1 MAYLAILSKWLP
13 PALWMA
19 LIFYL
24 SSMPDLR
31 SDFSNDLDFVLRKIA
46 HVLEYAVLAALLA
59 RAWPRRKYLFWEVF
73 AVAALYAASDETHQL
88 FVVGR
93 AGSARDVLIDSIGA
107 FLGLQVYN
115 WLDWRRK

>member
-1 MAYLAILSKWLP
+1 MTHDSLISKWLP
-13 PALWMA
+13 PALWAA

-24 SSMPDLR
+24 SSMSDLR
-31 SDFSNDLDFVLRKIA
+31 SDFSNDFDFVLRKIA

-73 AVAALYAASDETHQL
+73 AVAALYAASDEIHQL

-107 FLGLQVYN
+107 FLGLRVYS
-115 WLDWRRK
+115 WFDRRRK

>member
-1 MAYLAILSKWLP
+1 MAHNSLISKWLP
-13 PALWMA
+13 PALWAA

-24 SSMPDLR
+24 SSIPDLR
-31 SDFSNDLDFVLRKIA
+31 SDFPNDLDFVLRKIA

-73 AVAALYAASDETHQL
+73 AVAALYAASDEFHQL
-88 FVVGR
+88 FVIGR
-93 AGSARDVLIDSIGA
+93 AGSLCDVLIDGIGA

>member
-1 MAYLAILSKWLP
+1 MAHNSLISKWLP
-13 PALWMA
+13 LALWAA

-24 SSMPDLR
+24 SSIPDLR
-31 SDFSNDLDFVLRKIA
+31 SDFPNDLDFVLRKIA

-73 AVAALYAASDETHQL
+73 TVVAFYAASDEFHQL
-88 FVVGR
+88 FVIGR
-93 AGSARDVLIDSIGA
+93 AGSLRDVLIDGIGA

-115 WLDWRRK
+115 WFDWRRK

>member
-1 MAYLAILSKWLP
+1 MIHNSLISKWLP
-13 PALWMA
+13 PILWAA

-24 SSMPDLR
+24 SSISDLR
-31 SDFSNDLDFVLRKIA
+31 SDFPNTVDFVLRKIA

-59 RAWPRRKYLFWEVF
+59 RAWPQRKYLFWEVF
-73 AVAALYAASDETHQL
+73 AVAVFYAVSDEFHQL
-88 FVVGR
+88 FVIGR

>member
-1 MAYLAILSKWLP
+1 MAHNSLISKWLP
-13 PALWMA
+13 LALWAA

-24 SSMPDLR
+24 SSIPDLR
-31 SDFSNDLDFVLRKIA
+31 SDFPNDLDFVLRKIA

-73 AVAALYAASDETHQL
+73 TVVAFYAASDEFHQL
-88 FVVGR
+88 FVIGR
-93 AGSARDVLIDSIGA
+93 AGSLRDVLIDGIGA

>member
-1 MAYLAILSKWLP
+1 MTHNSLISKWLP
-13 PALWMA
+13 PALWA
-19 LIFYL
+19 VLIFYL
-24 SSMPDLR
+24 SSIPDLR
-31 SDFSNDLDFVLRKIA
+31 SDFPNAMDFVLRKIA

-73 AVAALYAASDETHQL
+73 AVVVFYAASDEFHQL
-88 FVVGR
+88 FVIGR
-93 AGSARDVLIDSIGA
+93 AGSLRDVLIDGIGA